1 MTNRPEV
8 VAIEA
13 EVAPSCGWVSPPE
26 ITPYLST
33 IVDHMGCVDQTFTD
47 RAVARLASSPEM
59 SDSKISPEM
68 RKVLLKWLFQVGR
81 KFQVKEETMQIC
93 VQIVDLMLLYQPA
106 QISKQNFQLL
116 GVTGLFV
123 ASKYN
128 EIHTFEA

>member
-1 MTNRPEV
+1 
-8 VAIEA
+8 
-13 EVAPSCGWVSPPE
+13 
-26 ITPYLST
+26 
-33 IVDHMGCVDQTFTD
+33 
-47 RAVARLASSPEM
+47 M